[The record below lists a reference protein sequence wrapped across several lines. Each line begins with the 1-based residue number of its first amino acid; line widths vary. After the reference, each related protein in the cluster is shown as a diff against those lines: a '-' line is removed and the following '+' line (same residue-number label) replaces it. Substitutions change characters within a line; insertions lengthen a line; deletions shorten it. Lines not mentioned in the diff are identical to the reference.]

1 LVALAKSYIPD
12 RGDIVYLDFNPT
24 KGHEQRGHRPAFV
37 ISPRSYNARSSLALL
52 MPITKQQKGYP
63 FEVVLPPEL
72 QIQGVILVDQIKC
85 LDWKARDVQFVESV
99 PEAIVAAVQAKIEPL
114 ILSS

>member
-1 LVALAKSYIPD
+1 MVAQNIYIPS

-37 ISPRSYNARSSLALL
+37 ISPLGYNQRSSLGLF

-63 FEVVLPPEL
+63 FEVFLPPEL
-72 QIQGVILVDQIKC
+72 KIQGVILSDHLKC
-85 LDWKARDVQFVESV
+85 LDWKARGIQFVEVV
-99 PEAIVAAVQAKIEPL
+99 PNNVIEEVQAKIEPL
-114 ILSS
+114 LL